1 MIFERLRTIIC
12 EQLAVDEEEVALY
25 SNMYDDLYAD
35 SLDMVDISMKIE
47 DEFGVWIPDDVLL
60 TISTVGELVDYIED
74 NYY

>member
-12 EQLAVDEEEVALY
+12 DQLAVDEDEIDLY
-25 SNMYDDLYAD
+25 SNVYEDLYAD

-60 TISTVGELVDYIED
+60 TTC
-74 NYY
+74 

>member
-12 EQLAVDEEEVALY
+12 DQLAVDEDEIDLY

-60 TISTVGELVDYIED
+60 TISTVSELVEYIED
-74 NYY
+74 NL

>member
-12 EQLAVDEEEVALY
+12 DQLAVDEDEIDLY

-60 TISTVGELVDYIED
+60 TISTVGELVEYIED
-74 NYY
+74 NL

>member
-12 EQLAVDEEEVALY
+12 DQLAVDEEEVALY

-60 TISTVGELVDYIED
+60 TISTVGDFVDYIDD
-74 NYY
+74 NL

>member
-12 EQLAVDEEEVALY
+12 EQLALDEEEVALY

-74 NYY
+74 NY

>member
-47 DEFGVWIPDDVLL
+47 DEFGVWIADDVLL

-74 NYY
+74 NY

>member
-12 EQLAVDEEEVALY
+12 DQLAVDEDEIDLY
-25 SNMYDDLYAD
+25 SNMYEDLYAD

-60 TISTVGELVDYIED
+60 TISTVGELVEYIED
-74 NYY
+74 NL

>member
-12 EQLAVDEEEVALY
+12 DQLAVDEEEVALY

-74 NYY
+74 NY

>member
-12 EQLAVDEEEVALY
+12 DQLAVDEEEVALY

-60 TISTVGELVDYIED
+60 TISTVGDFVDYIED
-74 NYY
+74 NL

>member
-12 EQLAVDEEEVALY
+12 DQLAVDEDEIDLY
-25 SNMYDDLYAD
+25 SNMYEDLYAD

-74 NYY
+74 NL

>member
-60 TISTVGELVDYIED
+60 TISTVGDFVDYIDD
-74 NYY
+74 NL

>member
-12 EQLAVDEEEVALY
+12 DQLAVDEDEIDLY
-25 SNMYDDLYAD
+25 SNVYEDLYAD

-60 TISTVGELVDYIED
+60 TLSTVGELVEYIED
-74 NYY
+74 NL

>member
-74 NYY
+74 NY

>member
-60 TISTVGELVDYIED
+60 TISTVGELVDYIDD
-74 NYY
+74 NY

>member
-12 EQLAVDEEEVALY
+12 DQLAVDEDEIDLY

-60 TISTVGELVDYIED
+60 TISTLGELVEYIED
-74 NYY
+74 NL

>member
-12 EQLAVDEEEVALY
+12 DQLAVDEDEIALY
-25 SNMYDDLYAD
+25 SNMYEDLYAD

-60 TISTVGELVDYIED
+60 TISTVGELVEYIED
-74 NYY
+74 NL

>member
-47 DEFGVWIPDDVLL
+47 DEFG
-60 TISTVGELVDYIED
+60 
-74 NYY
+74 